1 MDSEKAEALLNTVEA
16 QFQAVNV
23 LGPAVLKMVED
34 ALPAY
39 NIRIISRVSNVRRWK
54 LPQTCGIMNVALS
67 RNFTEK
73 IVSLHVKAD
82 INITHFNMPDLTG

>member
-34 ALPAY
+34 ALPA
-39 NIRIISRVSNVRRWK
+39 
-54 LPQTCGIMNVALS
+54 
-67 RNFTEK
+67 
-73 IVSLHVKAD
+73 
-82 INITHFNMPDLTG
+82 